1 MKLTRSPVST
11 KKWRAIFSD
20 GRHTDFGDPSYQDY
34 TQHRDEAR
42 REAYRKRHEK
52 DLASGDP
59 RSAGFLSYFILW
71 GDRASVRA
79 NVKTY
84 NRMFGRFL

>member
-1 MKLTRSPVST
+1 MKLIRSPAEG
-11 KKWRAIFSD
+11 KKWRAVFSD
-20 GRHTDFGDPSYQDY
+20 GTHTDFGAAGYEDY
-34 TQHRDEAR
+34 TQHRDEGR
-42 REAYRKRHEK
+42 REAYRRRHEK

-79 NVKTY
+79 NAKTY
-84 NRMFGRFL
+84 QRLFGRFL